1 LRSDWEIEANAA
13 EWRVRSRMRDSEISE
28 MRVSATV
35 PMSNTLFSIVIPSLN
50 ATPYLDRALRSVL
63 IQAGDDTEVLVVD
76 GGSTDGSVEII
87 RRHER
92 QLAW

>member
-1 LRSDWEIEANAA
+1 
-13 EWRVRSRMRDSEISE
+13 MRDSEISE